1 MAARRDQH
9 AGKPENGA
17 ESATAGLAD
26 LQCQP
31 WRYGSNHM
39 NCKEAH
45 RVLCEAQDSKL
56 SFARRL
62 ALRWHLAICDHC
74 TRFGR
79 QLDFLRTAVRRYRD
93 GGDGK

>member
-1 MAARRDQH
+1 MTAGRDQR
-9 AGKPENGA
+9 AGSRRTALKGCLQAWLIYNASRGA
-17 ESATAGLAD
+17 T
-26 LQCQP
+26 
-31 WRYGSNHM
+31 GSNHM

-79 QLDFLRTAVRRYRD
+79 QLNFLRTAVRRYRD

>member
-1 MAARRDQH
+1 
-9 AGKPENGA
+9 
-17 ESATAGLAD
+17 
-26 LQCQP
+26 
-31 WRYGSNHM
+31 M

-62 ALRWHLAICDHC
+62 TLRWHLAICDHC

-79 QLDFLRTAVRRYRD
+79 QLDFMRTAVRRYRD